1 MARYQYRQLKITTYD
16 KHENPGKRRGGERP
30 DRVCEVD
37 DSAREQPVMFL
48 DQRGDDLAAFIARIS
63 QSCMAYFNSLG
74 SEGWEI
80 VSYTPRI
87 YGTTV
92 AMDWGFGAEGHP
104 YMRTYP
110 PCGFYLLKRQVE

>member
-1 MARYQYRQLKITTYD
+1 
-16 KHENPGKRRGGERP
+16 
-30 DRVCEVD
+30 
-37 DSAREQPVMFL
+37 
-48 DQRGDDLAAFIARIS
+48 
-63 QSCMAYFNSLG
+63 MAYFNSLG